1 MTKTAKDL
9 LARLQMKYGN
19 QPLWSR
25 IAREEL
31 LLPDSHITRA
41 DMREKYING
50 EIADLGL
57 YQRYKSKRAPWFVN
71 LEKLAEY
78 MDKCQ
83 RGKFVA

>member
-31 LLPDSHITRA
+31 LLPESYVTRA
-41 DMREKYING
+41 EYRERYRSG
-50 EIADLGL
+50 EVADLGL
-57 YQRYKSKRAPWFVN
+57 HQPYESQRAPWLVN
-71 LEKLAEY
+71 LTKLAEY
-78 MDKCQ
+78 LDK
-83 RGKFVA
+83 RGRMVA